1 MEKSMEVPCEVK
13 VKVAQSCLTHCDPM
27 DCIVPGIFQPREKS
41 NAYCVCVCVLVSALG
56 EDFQDELIFKLCLE
70 EESTNT
76 KCTITHSA

>member
-1 MEKSMEVPCEVK
+1 M
-13 VKVAQSCLTHCDPM
+13 H
-27 DCIVPGIFQPREKS
+27 I
-41 NAYCVCVCVLVSALG
+41 VCVCVLVSALG

>member
-1 MEKSMEVPCEVK
+1 MNQSQFYLQPVTKFNGTHRKYYEDGGEKRVMH
-13 VKVAQSCLTHCDPM
+13 T
-27 DCIVPGIFQPREKS
+27 
-41 NAYCVCVCVLVSALG
+41 VCVCVLVSALG